1 VQIRAG
7 LRSRPDSRKEVLS
20 YISNSLGYAYLKMDS
35 LSQAQR
41 EFERAIE
48 EDADNDDAGRNLA
61 LVRILKA
68 RQ

>member
-1 VQIRAG
+1 VQTRAE
-7 LRSRPDSRKEVLS
+7 LRSSPDSRKEVLS

-48 EDADNDDAGRNLA
+48 EDADNDDARRNLA